1 MEKKSGP
8 YNGDLNA
15 STEFWQELA
24 AISVH
29 REDAGKDPIKRA
41 ELIGN
46 LVQSISVIPEAI
58 VRDVYIKECAQLLR
72 VEDKLLVSEVA
83 KRREMQAEK
92 RAEQTE
98 RERRAAARN
107 NTEATAAQV
116 PYTEGDA
123 ALATA
128 DGTSLPPDM
137 AAKYAGSP
145 IPPED
150 NYVSF
155 IPQEGKEGQEFY
167 KYERLILQMIVR
179 YGEKIMC
186 NATNEEGQEVPVSV
200 IEYVINDLKQDEL
213 SFHNPLHRQILTEAA
228 THIHDA
234 GFTAERYFLAHP
246 ETTISKLSV
255 ELISNRYQ
263 LSKYHSKSQKI
274 VTDEERLYELV
285 PALMINFKYAIVSE
299 ELKHMMS
306 ALQDP
311 AVANDEEKC
320 NAIMKRYCEMR
331 EVQSIMAK
339 RLGDRVV
346 LP

>member
-1 MEKKSGP
+1 M
-8 YNGDLNA
+8 L
-15 STEFWQELA
+15 
-24 AISVH
+24 
-29 REDAGKDPIKRA
+29 EDAGKDPIKRA

-98 RERRAAARN
+98 RERRNAVRSAEGAPN
-107 NTEATAAQV
+107 APKVEGSNPAT
-116 PYTEGDA
+116 PTTTNGA
-123 ALATA
+123 ALPT
-128 DGTSLPPDM
+128 GE
-137 AAKYAGSP
+137 AAGYDTNAPFHRKTIIFPSSAR
-145 IPPED
+145 
-150 NYVSF
+150 
-155 IPQEGKEGQEFY
+155 GKEGQESINN
-167 KYERLILQMIVR
+167 ERLILQMIVR

-186 NATNEEGQEVPVSV
+186 NATNDEGQEVPISV
-200 IEYVINDLKQDEL
+200 IEYVINDLKEDEL

-228 THIHDA
+228 AHIHDE

-246 ETTISKLSV
+246 EAAISKLSV

-311 AVANDEEKC
+311 AVANNEEKC
-320 NAIMKRYCEMR
+320 NAIMKRYSEMR
-331 EVQSIMAK
+331 EVQRIMAK